1 MEFETASDNL
11 RFAAA
16 VTELGMLLRDS
27 KWKGASSLADV
38 QRIASHAAGRDLDG
52 YRRDFLGM
60 LSDAQPVLAA
70 SREVASK

>member
-1 MEFETASDNL
+1 
-11 RFAAA
+11 
-16 VTELGMLLRDS
+16 MLLRDS

-60 LSDAQPVLAA
+60 LSEAQRVLSVQQRAEKGGG
-70 SREVASK
+70 RE